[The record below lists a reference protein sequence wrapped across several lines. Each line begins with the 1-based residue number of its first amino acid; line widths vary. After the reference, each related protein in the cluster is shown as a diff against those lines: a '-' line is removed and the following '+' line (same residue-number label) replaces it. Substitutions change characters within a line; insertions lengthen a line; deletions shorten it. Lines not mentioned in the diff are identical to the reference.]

1 MRKRIYHMRGKIKAY
16 TWIIVM
22 VVILSLFSGSGTE
35 SAELVWQTSK
45 ETAVSMAKDQG
56 KYILL
61 LAGRIVLLGGL
72 QNCPNC
78 EYMINIVFE
87 STSPPIKAL
96 IEEEYILWYSDV
108 DTSQEWEIYTSGLE
122 NFITLPLICIIDPND
137 SDTYLDRTTGI
148 QDTQEFYSRLL
159 NPGEAD
165 DDSDGTP
172 APGGTTSGS
181 DGGGGGGGCFIATA
195 AYGSPMEEHVR
206 ILRDFRDRFLL
217 TNPAGRAFVDIYYAC
232 SPSIAD
238 FIKEHETLRTAVSL
252 GLLPF
257 VGLSWVMLNIDPVAG
272 LGFILFLCSGF
283 IGLAGFARKPRRI

>member
-1 MRKRIYHMRGKIKAY
+1 MRGKIKAY

-61 LAGRIVLLGGL
+61 FGGRSGCL
-72 QNCPNC
+72 NCQYMLSVC
-78 EYMINIVFE
+78 E
-87 STSPPIKAL
+87 SASPPIRDL
-96 IEEEYILWYSDV
+96 IEESYIPWYCDV
-108 DTSQEWEIYTSGLE
+108 DYSTEWNDYASGLGS
-122 NFITLPLICIIDPND
+122 FTLPLICIIDPND
-137 SDTYLDRTTGI
+137 SDDYLDRSTGV
-148 QDTQEFYSRLL
+148 QDTQVFYSRLQ
-159 NPGEAD
+159 NPGEGD
-165 DDSDGTP
+165 DGSGGTP
-172 APGGTTSGS
+172 GGEGTASG
-181 DGGGGGGGCFIATA
+181 DGGGGGCFIATA

-217 TNPAGRAFVDIYYAC
+217 TNPAGKVFVDIYYSY
-232 SPSIAD
+232 SPYIAD
-238 FIKEHETLRTAVSL
+238 FITEHETLRTPVRL

-257 VGLSWVMLNIDPVAG
+257 VGLSWVMLNIDPVVG

-283 IGLAGFARKPRRI
+283 TGLAGFARKPRRI